1 MASTGATEEDRG
13 IFVGALA
20 RLGTLQSIQAEPSHP
35 PATPPESTETPA
47 AVCQCSKN
55 PHFRSSATLPLEL
68 YCTACG
74 LPPSNTEGFKPFK
87 AGKGTVTFWAKPEV
101 LYGLFSLF
109 CFHFSFLLSYLRICV
124 LIIFSKE
131 EKRIVSRAKIASS
144 KSVNYCI
151 YVAIYVACELL
162 HICDSC

>member
-20 RLGTLQSIQAEPSHP
+20 RLGTLPSIQTEPNPS
-35 PATPPESTETPA
+35 ESAETPA

-55 PHFRSSATLPLEL
+55 PHFRASAAVPLEL
-68 YCTACG
+68 HCTACG

-109 CFHFSFLLSYLRICV
+109 RFSFLVFTIMFVYFFLEKKR
-124 LIIFSKE
+124 KE
-131 EKRIVSRAKIASS
+131 LFEEQKLLLVS
-144 KSVNYCI
+144 
-151 YVAIYVACELL
+151 L
-162 HICDSC
+162 